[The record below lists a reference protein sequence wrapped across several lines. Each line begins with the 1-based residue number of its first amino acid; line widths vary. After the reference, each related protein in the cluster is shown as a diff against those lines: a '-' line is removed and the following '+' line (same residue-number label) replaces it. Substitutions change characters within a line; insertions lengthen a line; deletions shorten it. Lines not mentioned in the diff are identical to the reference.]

1 VSFPFDCADPAG
13 RRRGLESAAAAV
25 QSGLLVVL
33 PVESSYALACDAF
46 SPSAVADLLRLK
58 GDPARRPP
66 AVAVPTVRTLDG
78 LAADVPAATRA
89 LAEAFWPGMLT
100 IVCTAQPTLRW
111 DLGDSRGT
119 VSLRMPVHPLALELL
134 SRTGPL
140 AFTTAA
146 PTGTPAPRECDE
158 ALELLGDDV
167 ETYLDAGPAPWTAT
181 STVVDGRGEV
191 PRVVR
196 LGGVTVEELRS
207 VVPDV
212 DVPAALLPQD
222 DPARQV
228 ERTQEAAG

>member
-1 VSFPFDCADPAG
+1 VSFPFDCTDPAG
-13 RRRGLESAAAAV
+13 RRRGLEAAV
-25 QSGLLVVL
+25 SGVQNGQLVVL

-46 SPSAVADLLRLK
+46 SVPAVGDLLDVK

-89 LAEAFWPGMLT
+89 LAEAFWPGLLT
-100 IVCTAQPTLRW
+100 LVCTVQPTLRW

-134 SRTGPL
+134 ARTGPL

-146 PTGTPAPRECDE
+146 PTGVPAPRDCYA
-158 ALELLGDDV
+158 ALELLGDVVDV
-167 ETYLDAGPAPWTAT
+167 YLDAGPAPWTAT

-196 LGGVTVEELRS
+196 LGGVTLEELRS

-212 DVPAALLPQD
+212 DVPAALL
-222 DPARQV
+222 AR
-228 ERTQEAAG
+228 EAAG

>member
-1 VSFPFDCADPAG
+1 VSFPYDCTDPAG
-13 RRRGLESAAAAV
+13 RRNGLSAAVSGV
-25 QSGLLVVL
+25 QDGLLVVL
-33 PVESSYALACDAF
+33 PAESSYALACDAF
-46 SPSAVADLLRLK
+46 SIPAVADLLALK

-78 LAADVPAATRA
+78 LATDAAPATRA
-89 LAEAFWPGMLT
+89 LAEAFWPGLLT
-100 IVCTAQPTLRW
+100 LVCTAQPTLRW
-111 DLGDSRGT
+111 DLGNSRGT

-146 PTGTPAPRECDE
+146 PTGTPAPRTCET
-158 ALELLGDDV
+158 ARELLGDDV
-167 ETYLDAGPAPWTAT
+167 AVYLDAGPSPWTAA

-196 LGGVTVEELRS
+196 LGGVTLEELRS

-212 DVPAALLPQD
+212 EVPAALL
-222 DPARQV
+222 
-228 ERTQEAAG
+228 EREAAG